1 MAYLYYTITA
11 VLLYLFSD
19 WILNKIET
27 YYGKRFEYRSV
38 IFFVI
43 IMVLAVGSFEMI
55 DRIIGEAPQTA
66 ALSEETLPTEQN
78 TPDIPLQT
86 DTHKN

>member
-1 MAYLYYTITA
+1 MAYIYYTITA
-11 VLLYLFSD
+11 VLLYLLSD

-55 DRIIGEAPQTA
+55 DRIIGEPPQT
-66 ALSEETLPTEQN
+66 TEIPQ
-78 TPDIPLQT
+78 DINVT
-86 DTHKN
+86 N